1 MYVKCGVLEYAG
13 KVFYGMP
20 ETDMVSWNTMN
31 GEYWKSVEVYVKMVS
46 VGVEF
51 DCTTTAVVLKVCSVM
66 EEIGLGIQIHCFLV
80 KMGFDID
87 VVTGS
92 ALVDMFGKC
101 KQLDS
106 ALKPFR
112 EFPEKNWVSWSAVI
126 AGSVQNDQFVKG
138 IELFNE
144 MQKAGVGVSQST
156 YASVFRSCAG
166 LSAYRMSDA
175 RKIFDLMSNRSSQSY
190 NAIISGLGFDEI
202 TLSGALSTCE
212 GIKGHLEGLQ
222 LQVVVV

>member
-1 MYVKCGVLEYAG
+1 
-13 KVFYGMP
+13 
-20 ETDMVSWNTMN
+20 
-31 GEYWKSVEVYVKMVS
+31 MVS

-166 LSAYRMSDA
+166 LSAYRLGTQFHGHAIKTD
-175 RKIFDLMSNRSSQSY
+175 FHLMS
-190 NAIISGLGFDEI
+190 
-202 TLSGALSTCE
+202 
-212 GIKGHLEGLQ
+212 
-222 LQVVVV
+222 